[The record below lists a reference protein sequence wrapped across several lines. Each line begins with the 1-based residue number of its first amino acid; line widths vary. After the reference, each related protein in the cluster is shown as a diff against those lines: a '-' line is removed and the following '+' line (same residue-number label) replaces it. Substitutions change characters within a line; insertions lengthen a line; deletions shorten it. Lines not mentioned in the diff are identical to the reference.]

1 MSGSSPLVA
10 GRPTGYDAADPVGD
24 TFASSASPPPPTG
37 DALVDVHLMRAI
49 AAGDREA
56 MSDLYDRYAA
66 RLMGFLVRML
76 GDRGDAEET
85 LAELYFEVWDR
96 ADRYDLTRGC
106 VATYLM
112 TLARSRAI
120 DKRRRRAAR
129 PDRDPS
135 RVVPVDAADNDPTAN
150 AAAITPLAGVLF
162 DEQAAVVRSALSKL
176 EDRQR
181 EAIELSYFDGL
192 SHTEI
197 ADRLSRPL
205 GTVKT
210 WIRLGLGRLRDS
222 LKKYETHG

>member
-1 MSGSSPLVA
+1 M
-10 GRPTGYDAADPVGD
+10 GD
-24 TFASSASPPPPTG
+24 TYVPTAPTDPPTG
-37 DALVDVHLMRAI
+37 DNPLVDVGLMRAI

-56 MSDLYDRYAA
+56 LGGLYDRYAP
-66 RLMGFLVRML
+66 RLMGLLVRML
-76 GDRGDAEET
+76 GDRSDAEET
-85 LAELYFEVWDR
+85 LAELFFEVWDR
-96 ADRYDLTRGC
+96 ADRYDLNRGC

-135 RVVPVDAADNDPTAN
+135 RVVPVEAADDDPATIAGR
-150 AAAITPLAGVLF
+150 TPLTGVLF
-162 DEQAAVVRSALSKL
+162 DEQARVVRAALDGL

-181 EAIELSYFDGL
+181 EAIELSFYDGL
-192 SHTEI
+192 SHSEI

-210 WIRLGLGRLRDS
+210 WVRQGLGRMRDS
-222 LKKYETHG
+222 LRKYEA